1 MPSSSNPARLSR
13 DRAAARRLAVA
24 TFLLLVAAACARNPV
39 TGKRELALVSEAQ
52 EIQMG
57 QEGAKQVEASMALV
71 PDQALQQYV
80 SQVGMRLARAS
91 ERPNLPWSF
100 KVVDDPTPNAF
111 ALPGGPIYVT
121 RGILALMEDEAELAT
136 VLGHEIGHVTARHS
150 VQQMSQQQLAQ
161 IGLGVG
167 MILSPQV
174 AQFGDLAA
182 QGLGLLFLKY
192 GRDDERQSDDLGFRY
207 ALAQNYDVREQGDIF
222 ASLQRIS
229 AQSGASGIPS
239 WMSTHPDPGERVQA
253 AERRAAGVNRP
264 LDNTIRNRD
273 TFLARTNGL
282 IYGQNPR
289 DGYFDGGVFYHPEL
303 AFRLTFPQ
311 GWKTQNTPQAVV
323 AMSPQQDA
331 MLQLTF
337 AQGSAQQAAQQFFGQ
352 EGISAGSV
360 SRQAVNGM
368 PAVSGLFEAQTDQGV
383 LRGVAAFLEY
393 GGRTYQLL
401 GYAPAER
408 YAANDAALR
417 QAIGSFARVTDSKVL
432 NAQPNRLDIVKLP
445 QAMTLSEFARRYPSA
460 VDVEELALLNQVPNG
475 SAQLASGSLVKR
487 VVRGSK

>member
-1 MPSSSNPARLSR
+1 MPRPSKPARLYR
-13 DRAAARRLAVA
+13 EGVAARQFTLTVL
-24 TFLLLVAAACARNPV
+24 LLLVAASCARNPV

-52 EIQMG
+52 EIQLG
-57 QEGAKQVEASMALV
+57 QQSAKQVEATMALV

-91 ERPNLPWSF
+91 ERPDLPWSF
-100 KVVDDPTPNAF
+100 RVIDDPTPNAF

-136 VLGHEIGHVTARHS
+136 VLGHEIGHITARHS

-161 IGLGVG
+161 LGLGVG
-167 MILSPQV
+167 MILSPEL

-192 GRDDERQSDDLGFRY
+192 GRDDERQADDLGFRY

-253 AERRAAGVNRP
+253 AERRAAGVDRP

-273 TFLARTNGL
+273 AFLARTDGL

-289 DGYFDGGVFYHPEL
+289 DGYFEGAVFYHPEL
-303 AFRLTFPQ
+303 KFRLTFPQ

-323 AMSPQQDA
+323 AMSAQQDA
-331 MLQLTF
+331 LLQLTLSK
-337 AQGSAQQAAQQFFGQ
+337 GGAQQAAQQFFAQ
-352 EGISAGSV
+352 EGLRPGTV
-360 SRQAVNGM
+360 SRQTVNGL
-368 PAVSGLFEAQTDQGV
+368 PAVSGYFEAQTEQGILNGLAV
-383 LRGVAAFLEY
+383 FLDY
-393 GGRTYQLL
+393 DGRTYQLL

-408 YAANDAALR
+408 FGAHEATLR
-417 QAIGSFARVTDSKVL
+417 QAIGTFARVSDAKVL
-432 NAQPNRLDIVKLP
+432 NVQPNRLDVVKLP
-445 QAMTLSEFARRYPSA
+445 QAMTLSEFARKYPSV
-460 VDVEELALLNQVPNG
+460 VDVEELALLNQLPDG
-475 SAQLASGSLVKR
+475 SARLQSGSLVKR
-487 VVRGSK
+487 VIRG